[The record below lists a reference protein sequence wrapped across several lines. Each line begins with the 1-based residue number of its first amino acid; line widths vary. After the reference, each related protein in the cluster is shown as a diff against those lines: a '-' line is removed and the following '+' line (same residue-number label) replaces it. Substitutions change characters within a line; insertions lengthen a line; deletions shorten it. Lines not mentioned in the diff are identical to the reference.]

1 MYSSPV
7 RRARDGRDSRRQPAG
22 SHRRRRLRSCE
33 MHNGEADGLTWQ
45 EDDARYG
52 RFNIVEEPSCPF
64 APGAESWDDVMAR
77 VRRRLE
83 EWQREMSVTQS
94 ESSPTR
100 DLSSHPQLDG

>member
-1 MYSSPV
+1 MRCIRVPSG
-7 RRARDGRDSRRQPAG
+7 AREMAEILAANLPGLIVVVDCD
-22 SHRRRRLRSCE
+22 LCE
-33 MHNGEADGLTWQ
+33 MHNGEANGLTWQ

-52 RFNIVEEPSCPF
+52 RFNIVEEPCCPF

-94 ESSPTR
+94 ESSRTR
-100 DLSSHPQLDG
+100 